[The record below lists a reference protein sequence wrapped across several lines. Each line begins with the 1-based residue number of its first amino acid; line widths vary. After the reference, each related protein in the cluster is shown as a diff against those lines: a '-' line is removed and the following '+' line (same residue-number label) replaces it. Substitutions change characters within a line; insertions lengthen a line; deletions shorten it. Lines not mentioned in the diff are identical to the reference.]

1 MRTTLGRTDL
11 PGSDTWSDRLRDA
24 GIIAVET
31 DRNGSVVSSHR
42 RGHDWLEDLLV
53 QSPLVRSAIR
63 DTCDRWDGQDEVQA
77 ERAFP
82 GLWLLPVP
90 LSARRSRRGYAIAMV
105 ITEELLSGEHL
116 HALCQASS
124 ADYTTMVAMLSSL
137 PPAAKSDLGRLGTLF
152 RLAWESEHAHRE
164 DRNVIESIG
173 RELSESYEEISL
185 LYTITG
191 SMHTVNHPE
200 RFIELA
206 CDELLQTLPYTW
218 IGVQLFMRDR
228 LPRAGADLVI
238 RGEAEVSTDDIRAIV
253 AGVRSRLA
261 PGSPA
266 ILKDGGPFGRAA
278 VVEPITSDGQ
288 LIGVLM
294 AADKFGPDTSVSSVD
309 IKLLTA
315 TAAQLAIFLENAAL
329 YEDLSA
335 TFLGTLQAL
344 TASIDAKDRYTCGH
358 SQRVALLT
366 AQLAAAT
373 GMDADRVER
382 VRIAGLV
389 HDIGKIG
396 VPEAVL
402 LKKGQLCEEE
412 FAWIR
417 RHPEIGARI
426 LRDIPQMEDIIG
438 GVMHHHER
446 FDGKGYPHGLA
457 GEDIPVIARMIAL
470 ADTFDAMSSSRTYRT
485 AMTRSAVL
493 QEMSNGAGTQ
503 FDPELAERFF
513 RLDFS
518 AWESLILD
526 HQTMSASGK
535 ERAA

>member
-1 MRTTLGRTDL
+1 M
-11 PGSDTWSDRLRDA
+11 
-24 GIIAVET
+24 
-31 DRNGSVVSSHR
+31 
-42 RGHDWLEDLLV
+42 
-53 QSPLVRSAIR
+53 
-63 DTCDRWDGQDEVQA
+63 
-77 ERAFP
+77 
-82 GLWLLPVP
+82 
-90 LSARRSRRGYAIAMV
+90 
-105 ITEELLSGEHL
+105 
-116 HALCQASS
+116 
-124 ADYTTMVAMLSSL
+124 
-137 PPAAKSDLGRLGTLF
+137 
-152 RLAWESEHAHRE
+152 
-164 DRNVIESIG
+164 
-173 RELSESYEEISL
+173 
-185 LYTITG
+185 
-191 SMHTVNHPE
+191 
-200 RFIELA
+200 
-206 CDELLQTLPYTW
+206 
-218 IGVQLFMRDR
+218 
-228 LPRAGADLVI
+228 
-238 RGEAEVSTDDIRAIV
+238 
-253 AGVRSRLA
+253 
-261 PGSPA
+261 
-266 ILKDGGPFGRAA
+266 
-278 VVEPITSDGQ
+278 EPITSDGQ

-446 FDGKGYPHGLA
+446 FDGKGYP
-457 GEDIPVIARMIAL
+457 
-470 ADTFDAMSSSRTYRT
+470 
-485 AMTRSAVL
+485 
-493 QEMSNGAGTQ
+493 
-503 FDPELAERFF
+503 
-513 RLDFS
+513 
-518 AWESLILD
+518 
-526 HQTMSASGK
+526 
-535 ERAA
+535 